1 MKAKDIR
8 ELNPSEIEQRITD
21 ELNSL
26 QHLRFQNAIAEIEN
40 PGILRV
46 KKKLI
51 ARFKT
56 VLAEK
61 NAAAIA
67 AAATEGAE

>member
-1 MKAKDIR
+1 MKAEDIR
-8 ELNPSEIEQRITD
+8 QLNPSEIQQRITD

-61 NAAAIA
+61 NAATKA
-67 AAATEGAE
+67 ASTEGAE

>member
-1 MKAKDIR
+1 MKAEDIR
-8 ELNPSEIEQRITD
+8 QLNPSEIQQRITD

-61 NAAAIA
+61 SAAEKA
-67 AAATEGAE
+67 AVTESAE

>member
-8 ELNPSEIEQRITD
+8 ELNPSEIQQRITD

-26 QHLRFQNAIAEIEN
+26 QHLRFQHAIAEIEN
-40 PGILRV
+40 PGLLRT

-61 NAAAIA
+61 AAAETP
-67 AAATEGAE
+67 AATENAAE